1 MLTDFLDVLKE
12 RVLVCDGAMGTSIQ
26 FRAPAID
33 DFAGHE
39 GLNEWLNLTRPDLI
53 ADIHDDFL
61 VAGCDVIE
69 TNSFG
74 AFPVVLDEFGLDGEA
89 LRLARA
95 AAEIARGVADDHAA
109 DGRPRF
115 VAGSMGPGTKLP
127 SLGHIAFADLAAAYE
142 PLAEGLVAG
151 GCDLLMIETCQDPLQ
166 LRAALAGARRAF
178 VRLGRR
184 VPVGIQIT
192 VETTGT
198 MLLGTEPAA
207 AVVSVLPLRP
217 DFIGLN
223 CATGP
228 DMMREHVRTLC
239 RRSPLPVS
247 VMPNAG
253 LPRNVDGA
261 MVYDLTHEDY
271 AAAMT
276 AFVEDFG
283 VGFVGGCCGTEPRHL
298 RVLVDRLGARA
309 APVREAATPEA
320 LSSLY
325 QAVSLDQAP
334 RPLIVGE
341 RTNANG
347 SKKFRQLQAADDLD
361 GMVAMALDQQREGAH
376 ALDVCVAYV
385 GRDETADMAAFAS
398 RLNTEAQLPLM
409 IDSTEPA
416 AVAAALERLAGR
428 SIVNSV
434 NLEDGPDK
442 ARRVLELCRDH
453 GASVVAL
460 CIDEAGMARTP
471 ERKLE
476 VARRLVDLADE
487 FGLGPGDMLFDALT
501 FTLASGDA
509 EYTDSAQATL
519 EGIRRIKAEIPGART
534 VLGVSN
540 VSFGLK
546 PKVRRVLNS
555 VFLDRAL
562 DAGLDAAIM
571 HAGRILGAGDVPA
584 ELHEACGR
592 LIDGDASALSVLLES
607 EGVAAKRR
615 VAADLPCEDRLRER
629 IVAGDAVG
637 LEADLDEALATRA
650 PLEIINDILLAGMKT
665 VGELFGAGRL
675 QLPFVLKSAE
685 TMKAAVR
692 HLEPH
697 MERSAATSR
706 GRFAI
711 ATVRGDVHDI
721 GKNLVDIILT
731 NNGFTVDNLGIKVP
745 VEKLIETVKRDAPD
759 VVGLS
764 GLLVKS
770 TLVMRDNLEAFN
782 AAGVTVPVVL
792 GGAALTRTYVERD
805 LRRVYDGPVYY
816 ARDAFDGLALADAI
830 GRGEA
835 PPAEVREA
843 DDAGRKTEIVNTST
857 IDVLTISEIAPA
869 EAPAP
874 PFWGTRVTD
883 DFALD
888 ELWPLL
894 NRAALV
900 KGRWGY
906 TRAGMSKDDYR
917 RLTREEIEPAL
928 ADLQASARE
937 KGWLRPAAVHGWF
950 PAARDGDALLVW
962 NDPGDADPRWR
973 LSFPRQAKAPGRC
986 LVDFFCPVADG
997 RDVLGAMAVT
1007 MGAAASARCAELF
1020 AGDDYRAYLLT
1031 HGFAVES
1038 AEALAELVHARMRAE
1053 LGLAGDDDPEPAGLI
1068 KGRYRGCRYSFGYPA
1083 CPDLDDQHVLADM
1096 LDWGRVGI
1104 DLTEACLLEPEQSVS
1119 ALVVHHPEA
1128 GYFSV

>member
-1 MLTDFLDVLKE
+1 VKEFLEALHE

-26 FRAPAID
+26 FRTPTPD

-61 VAGCDVIE
+61 KAGCDVVE

-74 AFPVVLDEFGLDGEA
+74 GFSVLLDEFDLGAEA

-95 AAEIARGVADDHAA
+95 SAEIARRVADDHAA

-127 SLGHIAFADLAAAYE
+127 SLGHITFADLSAAYE
-142 PLAEGLVAG
+142 PLAEGLVEG
-151 GCDLLMIETCQDPLQ
+151 GCDLLLIETCQDPLQ
-166 LRAALAGARRAF
+166 LRAALAGARRTFA
-178 VRLGRR
+178 RLGRR
-184 VPVGIQIT
+184 VPVGLQIT
-192 VETTGT
+192 VETNGA
-198 MLLGTEPAA
+198 MLLGTEPTA
-207 AVVSVLPLRP
+207 AVAAVLPLKP

-228 DMMREHVRTLC
+228 DMMRDHVRTLC
-239 RRSPLPVS
+239 RRSPVPVS

-253 LPRNVDGA
+253 LPRNVDGE
-261 MVYDLTHEDY
+261 MVYDLTPEGF
-271 AAAMT
+271 AAALT
-276 AFVEDFG
+276 GFVEEFG
-283 VGFVGGCCGTEPRHL
+283 VGFVGGCCGTEARHL
-298 RVLVDRLGARA
+298 RALAASIGDRKAPARDAEPVD
-309 APVREAATPEA
+309 A

-325 QAVSLDQAP
+325 QAVSLDQEP

-361 GMVAMALDQQREGAH
+361 GMVAMALAQQHEGAH

-385 GRDETADMAAFAS
+385 GRDEAADMAAFTS

-409 IDSTEPA
+409 IDSTEAA
-416 AVAAALERLAGR
+416 AVEVALERLAGR

-434 NLEDGPDK
+434 NLEDGPDR
-442 ARRVLELCRDH
+442 ARRVLASCRDH
-453 GASVVAL
+453 GAAVVAL
-460 CIDEAGMARTP
+460 CIDEEGMARTP
-471 ERKLE
+471 QRKLA
-476 VARRLVDLADE
+476 VAQRLVELAAE
-487 FGLGPGDMLFDALT
+487 FGLGPQDMLFDALT
-501 FTLASGDA
+501 FTLASGDPD
-509 EYTDSAQATL
+509 YTASALATL
-519 EGIRRIKAEIPGART
+519 DGLRLIKAEIPGART
-534 VLGVSN
+534 LLGVSN

-555 VFLDRAL
+555 VFLQRAL

-584 ELHEACGR
+584 ELRDACER

-607 EGVAAKRR
+607 EGMAAKRT
-615 VAADLPCEDRLRER
+615 VAADLPVEDRLRER
-629 IVAGDAVG
+629 IIAGAGAG
-637 LEADLDEALATRA
+637 LEADLDEALGVHD
-650 PLEIINDILLAGMKT
+650 PLAIINDILLAGMQT

-697 MERSAATSR
+697 MERADAAAR
-706 GRFAI
+706 GRFVI

-731 NNGFTVDNLGIKVP
+731 NNGFSVDNLGIKVP
-745 VEKLIETVKRDAPD
+745 VEQLIEVIRRDAPD
-759 VVGLS
+759 VVGMS

-782 AAGVTVPVVL
+782 AAGIDVPVVL
-792 GGAALTRTYVERD
+792 GGAALTRKYVEGD
-805 LRRVYDGPVYY
+805 LRRVYRGPVYY
-816 ARDAFDGLALADAI
+816 ARDAFDCLTLVGSVS
-830 GRGEA
+830 RGEA
-835 PPAEVREA
+835 PRAEVRGEEGA
-843 DDAGRKTEIVNTST
+843 AGRKSEIVDMS
-857 IDVLTISEIAPA
+857 TISEIAPA
-869 EAPAP
+869 EVPAP
-874 PFWGTRVTD
+874 PFWGTCVTAD
-883 DFALD
+883 IDLD
-888 ELWPLL
+888 EVWRLL

-906 TRAGMSKDDYR
+906 TRAGLPRADYE

-928 ADLQASARE
+928 ARLQDSARAD
-937 KGWLRPAAVHGWF
+937 GWLRPAAVHGWF
-950 PAARDGDALLVW
+950 PAARDGDTLLVW
-962 NDPGDADPRWR
+962 DAPDDDEPRWR
-973 LSFPRQAKAPGRC
+973 LEFPRQKKAPGRC
-986 LVDFFCPVADG
+986 LTDYFHPADQS
-997 RDVLGAMAVT
+997 RDVLGVMAVT
-1007 MGAAASARCAELF
+1007 MGAEATARCRELF
-1020 AGDDYRAYLLT
+1020 AGDDYREYLMT

-1038 AEALAELVHARMRAE
+1038 AEALAELVHVRMRAE
-1053 LGLAGDDDPEPAGLI
+1053 LGFAGDDDPDPAGLI
-1068 KGRYRGCRYSFGYPA
+1068 KGHYRGCRYSFGYPA
-1083 CPDLDDQHVLADM
+1083 CPELDDQRVLAEM
-1096 LDWGRVGI
+1096 LDWGRIGI
-1104 DLTEACLLEPEQSVS
+1104 ALTEECQLDPEQSVS
-1119 ALVVHHPEA
+1119 ALVVHHPGA
-1128 GYFSV
+1128 GYFKV